1 MPVNIG
7 MSQNFN
13 FYYYFHVTVTDGLLI
28 EKPICL
34 GIMIMI
40 MKSIC
45 KEIKTFQKTSLFWCT
60 GSQ

>member
-28 EKPICL
+28 EKPML
-34 GIMIMI
+34 LRNYDYDYE
-40 MKSIC
+40 KHL
-45 KEIKTFQKTSLFWCT
+45 QRN
-60 GSQ
+60 